1 MRLRAPAFV
10 VLAVG
15 LLGAACDSRSP
26 TEGGGPPVD
35 NSILIDDPNGLLT
48 AVAPALRVQVAST
61 IETAGRALPV
71 TGVTVR
77 VVANTSQAIPGYGFG
92 GRTFGPFVVELYVD
106 PSFPSLA
113 ALIPELGFRLVE
125 DYKAAHPGATA
136 TSLVNNP
143 GPGVPTRLRAS
154 WWRLAADRV
163 DAVRRRLLLA
173 LALLA
178 CLGLATACG
187 SLGYYAQAVGGG
199 LEIVCKR
206 RPIARLLAD
215 PGLESGLRERLRT
228 VLEMRQFAVAALSL
242 PDNGSYRSYARLG
255 RPFATWTVVVA
266 PELSLAPHEW
276 CFPVAGC
283 VTYRGYF
290 SRPAAERFA
299 AKWKQ
304 QGYDV
309 DLGGVAA
316 FSTLGWLDDPV
327 LDTFVE
333 LPETDLA
340 GLLFHELAH
349 QVVYVGDDTAFNESF
364 ATAVERAGVERW
376 LVSRGR
382 AAEIAAYRAG
392 QAREEE
398 VGRLVGEARERLAAV
413 YAAPESDEWKRREKA
428 EVLADLAAE
437 HRRLAAS
444 WGQANASGWFGPG
457 LNNARLASFSAYH
470 ELVPAFEALLGQEGG
485 DLDRFFERVR
495 RLAELPAEGRRRE
508 LAAAAG
514 GPEPFTPPPP
524 SG

>member
-1 MRLRAPAFV
+1 M
-10 VLAVG
+10 
-15 LLGAACDSRSP
+15 
-26 TEGGGPPVD
+26 
-35 NSILIDDPNGLLT
+35 
-48 AVAPALRVQVAST
+48 
-61 IETAGRALPV
+61 
-71 TGVTVR
+71 
-77 VVANTSQAIPGYGFG
+77 
-92 GRTFGPFVVELYVD
+92 
-106 PSFPSLA
+106 
-113 ALIPELGFRLVE
+113 
-125 DYKAAHPGATA
+125 
-136 TSLVNNP
+136 
-143 GPGVPTRLRAS
+143 
-154 WWRLAADRV
+154 
-163 DAVRRRLLLA
+163 RRRLALA

-178 CLGLATACG
+178 CLGLAMACG

-215 PGLESGLRERLRT
+215 PALDAGLRERLST
-228 VLEMRQFAVAALSL
+228 VLEMRQFAVEALSL

-255 RPFATWTVVVA
+255 RPYATWTVVVA
-266 PELSLAPHEW
+266 PELSLAPREW

-299 AKWKQ
+299 AEWAR

-327 LDTFVE
+327 LDTFVD
-333 LPETDLA
+333 LPEADLA

-376 LVSRGR
+376 LSSRAR
-382 AAEIAAYRAG
+382 ASEIAAYRAA
-392 QAREEE
+392 QEREEA
-398 VGRLVGEARERLAAV
+398 VVRLVGEARERLAAV
-413 YAAPESDEWKRREKA
+413 YATTESDDWKRGRKA

-437 HRRLAAS
+437 HGRLAAAR
-444 WGQANASGWFGPG
+444 GEAPPGVQGAGGWFGAG
-457 LNNARLASFSAYH
+457 LNNARLASYSAYH
-470 ELVPAFEALLGQEGG
+470 ELVPGFEALLASEGG
-485 DLDRFFERVR
+485 DLARFFERVR
-495 RLAELPAEGRRRE
+495 RLAEVPAEGRRRE
-508 LAAAAG
+508 LEAAAG